1 MATIEKLIKA
11 FEALKV
17 FQPVTTTVE
26 EVVTKKKDQPLS
38 KKDKIASCNL
48 VADCICAVNMRSVQD
63 FPKFLGISMETF
75 LNLCDDQESDIRMV
89 ADECLNRT
97 IKTLLETN
105 LGRLQVELY
114 KEIKKNG
121 SARCLRAA
129 LWRFAEMAHLIRP
142 QKCRPYI
149 VNLLP
154 CLTKI
159 CRREDEG
166 IQEMLLVVMAK
177 ICPALMG
184 FATDNEVK
192 VLIKAFLPNLKSK
205 MASCRRAAA
214 TCLTLICQYSRS
226 PPTFIKFL
234 LDSLLE
240 LVLPVD
246 SEVNNLQL
254 VGAIMCVR
262 NLMPLL
268 MEHGEEG
275 LGMRGSFGETKHKK
289 VETVTT
295 NQLVIVYQLLVHH
308 LSHPDHNV
316 VTSCLEALQQL
327 LRTPPAQ
334 LRPILMTDGGI
345 RETFIYKKDIKGLH
359 IDVLAGIPSTSQL
372 SVASEDAG
380 LDEESESCDI
390 KGQSEA
396 LTEDL
401 DQSVT
406 GEQQLTQRN
415 TESLKENVKE
425 SDMGLVMTCDSE
437 YSSVEIGDINDDAS
451 ERSDLSKARAGSQE
465 TLLSI
470 KSLSPTHGAEGAS
483 EIVGQDMNGN
493 PEIEAPE
500 SESSTSS
507 TVEINNKD
515 ILENIGSPTEGLPI
529 LYCVRMVCGRFLM
542 TGRKGELMPDR
553 NVRVS
558 LKNLAMGCV
567 ASAVKIYPTLFL
579 EKLTIGGDKEPN
591 PGASIQD
598 VLLYA
603 GHPDPQ
609 LKGVTSQIIGNFL
622 SAALTEGR
630 GNFNKWVQA
639 RNVPSLGVWSLESL
653 MEPLLCITEDCSSVA
668 ARLAVSA
675 LGTIL
680 PQLLHSYHGDAA
692 IKGLLKL
699 LQVKDNS
706 YWLVKVE
713 VLELVQGLDF
723 KVVRHLES
731 THGPPSQQA
740 YLGSIR
746 FQDHILE
753 ELVYVYV
760 WDEDG
765 RVRRA
770 AANTIIKLVEQLFF
784 PVDYPHQDPVIA
796 VARDNVNHFLSP
808 IMHDWCL
815 QPPPCVQGLV
825 SQYHVTPGLV
835 VQSSVESA
843 LSRIVTA
850 LLRKLN
856 MAQTKHQRAGCIQC
870 LCALSERYLTSVYPH
885 AWGCAVHSP
894 LWPRETATGYKRPPN
909 RTLSASSTFSL
920 EELTNSSGGGPLP
933 TVLALLTSTAV
944 TLDLATHQHALQLA
958 GNLIAGSAYRSLRSQ
973 EHEHTK
979 PDSQSEEGVWPA
991 LANRLLVPL
1000 IDHLLTHVARVLN
1013 AFSHVID
1020 EQSPGPPQMKTALP
1034 SLPNAPS
1041 LSPIKRK
1048 NKVEKDTGSTPGNP
1062 SSDGKGMPKPAQ
1074 KAEKERDSDKDK
1086 GKKDGLGT
1094 FYTLP
1099 HYVKFYE
1106 TLKGAFSNY
1115 KISLDLSSTDKFCLL
1130 LKTTLTVLCQ
1140 ILEVATLADIGK
1152 YAEEFLVYLKSSI
1165 TLEPTDTVLS
1175 VQQLLKALFGTNLC
1189 SQWEQHSA
1197 LLGGRSSRPGGR
1209 DGLYQGTFTR
1219 PYSQFTQSLAAATIK
1234 AVSPDYEDTTGML
1247 TYLKKCVE
1255 RKVPAILKPSSKA
1268 DKTAIAAYIR
1278 LFEPLVIKALK
1289 QYTVTSSLPLQQ
1301 QVLDLLSQLVQ
1312 LRVNYCL
1319 LDSDQVFIGFV
1330 IKQFEYIEEGQIRK
1344 SDTLIPNIF
1353 NFLVM
1358 LSYEKF
1364 HSKPVITM
1372 PKIIQLCDGIM
1383 ASGLDPT
1390 THAIPALQPIVH
1402 DLFLLRGSN
1411 KADISKELETQ
1422 REVIVSMLL
1431 RLISFH
1437 QAIDMFV
1444 IVLQQCHRENEDR
1457 WKRMSRQVTD
1467 TLLPALA
1474 KQQIELP
1481 DQVALDAV
1489 HRLFESVAPIVFRPV
1504 DILLKTLLMKPPNIS
1519 SVRGLELWMCLV
1531 LAILRVLM
1539 AQTKEEVVLSR
1550 IHELNLQLQVL
1561 RQSDGQGEGQA
1572 GTGQRQL
1579 LSGLKTEEIM
1589 ARFFLQMIG
1598 CCVSKI
1604 NQSEVGTRSCD
1615 FLCQQLSHLLM
1626 YITHMFQSGSFRRV
1640 ATASIQCIRQPPSP
1654 CFYGIQDINSEFLLL
1669 GNSQPTLTLQWCNV
1683 LILLNFSDQAFWSEV
1698 VKTPKKYVM
1707 ATNDAERE
1715 AATNRDVAA
1724 ATKVQHRCNDE
1735 ILRRG
1740 GLILFCDYACENLN
1754 DSEHLTW
1761 VLINHVRDLIDLSLE
1776 EPVQDFIS
1784 AIHRNSAASSLF
1796 IQAIHTRWEDVKNPA
1811 LVMKTLKCLDAVHF
1825 SQSGALLT
1833 LLIDRFLNTHHLSVS
1848 RACDSIACRRVEM
1861 LLAESPQERVQQLP
1875 LDDLDKLLTFMQTH
1889 GLTRKHTRLLSL
1901 LGKFRDSIADNTSS
1915 PMGPSNSEL
1924 QAFSADLIMSKESYM
1939 RLVQCQCF
1947 RSTVNASQCA
1957 KLLQNLGYAD
1967 MLAVLM
1973 TKEFNLTI
1981 LEECIQLGTKRS
1993 LHQYSRESEA
2003 PATGNQ
2009 QVEWTLDPLFQASQ
2023 LTLMR
2028 HISNLINLLPVPHE
2042 ILNFSDLREQ
2052 RTSKY
2057 VEKIE
2062 DFFSEPSSVE
2072 VVFSLTSSLLQYL
2085 VSLSVLPWK
2094 PKVPSESQRDICR
2107 FSTFCLECI
2116 GWLLSNHSM
2125 PTGEHLA
2132 TSLQC
2137 VSAVLQNSELCIL
2150 IGQKDH
2156 VTLVCSITSAV
2167 HLVVSSLCVLP
2178 GKHMCIHIRRE
2189 ETPAKSSRKDD
2200 HLDSLTR
2207 ACDEITELVQYAL
2220 EVRGPQV
2227 TPSVIGLPRT
2237 LSHLVTQLIIGLS
2250 RLPVLNS
2257 FARTPPIVWKM
2268 GWIPTPSGE
2277 PKTKLPP
2284 LPLDL
2289 MLDKEVLKEFVLR
2302 NSIIG
2307 WISRQQFE
2315 ETWMSLLGVLNPD
2328 ASEHE
2333 ISPEEEVERTH
2344 CMVLAVRAITG
2355 MLVQTM
2361 IVPTPGNPTQ
2371 GTFDV
2376 QPRDKPLAFLHTRC
2390 GKKLTVIRGHV
2401 EQELNKLTHGR
2412 PGKGFCRGGVKYMF
2426 DANLERDVAVDDYSL
2441 GQVSIESI
2449 WSVVGVLDSN
2459 LSDSETTDSM
2469 ESSSHQDL
2477 PLASFGAPGTS
2488 SVTNLATSLSEDT
2501 ITRDTALYVAGLDVH
2516 SCLQFLLELY
2526 RQWLLPNGNNKPS
2539 LMLLNEVIKSVVCLS
2554 DLFAEREQFDWLL
2567 DTLFEVYK
2575 SQPNEDEI
2583 SLQYLT
2589 VGVCK
2594 AAAVV
2599 GVDNTSAERLVKI
2612 IDANLRSTHIPS
2624 RLSALH
2630 GVLYLL
2636 EANIQEVSR
2645 QLVPLMTDYLLKTIQ
2660 SQIQLAV
2667 YNERFMLTL
2676 WATAFYLLE
2685 NYSSETR
2692 DTDFPAHILQLAI
2705 TMASSNEES
2714 ITTTVYLAIL
2724 KGLER
2729 LLLTDVLTSQDAD
2742 LIVKLSVDSLKIN
2755 KERLCLPSPQRSLAA
2770 LGLLFTCMYSGKQ
2783 YDGYSPRPRDQ
2794 ETFTM
2799 EEPNDLLQDPESLI
2813 LAMERVTVL
2822 FDRIKKGY
2830 PYEAGVISTVL
2841 PAFLVDFFPAQDIM
2855 NKVIGEFLSSQQ
2867 PYPHLIA
2874 GVVFQVFSN
2883 LHEQRQHGLLRDWV
2897 MLSLS
2902 NFTQRTPVAM
2912 AMWSLTCFFISASTN
2927 TWLRNLLSYVLMRM
2941 GKIESVDRRL
2951 FCLSAMDFYRQL
2963 SDETSRRTFH
2973 QTFQNA
2979 GTNQPE
2985 SPYTELLDF
2994 ITKS

>member
-2028 HISNLINLLPVPHE
+2028 HIIPHE

-2072 VVFSLTSSLLQYL
+2072 
-2085 VSLSVLPWK
+2085 
-2094 PKVPSESQRDICR
+2094 
-2107 FSTFCLECI
+2107 CI

-2137 VSAVLQNSELCIL
+2137 VSAVLQNI
-2150 IGQKDH
+2150 
-2156 VTLVCSITSAV
+2156 
-2167 HLVVSSLCVLP
+2167 CVLP

-2237 LSHLVTQLIIGLS
+2237 LSHLVTQL
-2250 RLPVLNS
+2250 
-2257 FARTPPIVWKM
+2257 
-2268 GWIPTPSGE
+2268 
-2277 PKTKLPP
+2277 
-2284 LPLDL
+2284 
-2289 MLDKEVLKEFVLR
+2289 
-2302 NSIIG
+2302 IIG

-2376 QPRDKPLAFLHTRC
+2376 QPRDKPLAFLHTR
-2390 GKKLTVIRGHV
+2390 
-2401 EQELNKLTHGR
+2401 

-2441 GQVSIESI
+2441 GQ
-2449 WSVVGVLDSN
+2449 
-2459 LSDSETTDSM
+2459 
-2469 ESSSHQDL
+2469 
-2477 PLASFGAPGTS
+2477 
-2488 SVTNLATSLSEDT
+2488 
-2501 ITRDTALYVAGLDVH
+2501 
-2516 SCLQFLLELY
+2516 
-2526 RQWLLPNGNNKPS
+2526 
-2539 LMLLNEVIKSVVCLS
+2539 VVCLS

-2599 GVDNTSAERLVKI
+2599 GVKPMYIPITQHPDLRLIIRDVINPWILVDPDNTSAERLVKI

-2624 RLSALH
+2624 R
-2630 GVLYLL
+2630 
-2636 EANIQEVSR
+2636 
-2645 QLVPLMTDYLLKTIQ
+2645 
-2660 SQIQLAV
+2660 LAV

-2742 LIVKLSVDSLKIN
+2742 LIVKLSVD
-2755 KERLCLPSPQRSLAA
+2755 
-2770 LGLLFTCMYSGKQ
+2770 
-2783 YDGYSPRPRDQ
+2783 
-2794 ETFTM
+2794 
-2799 EEPNDLLQDPESLI
+2799 
-2813 LAMERVTVL
+2813 
-2822 FDRIKKGY
+2822 RIKKGY

-2874 GVVFQVFSN
+2874 GVVFQFDKNYSSN
-2883 LHEQRQHGLLRDWV
+2883 PNDYPSPQLQNHPLVEEGGNYHTTAYFIP
-2897 MLSLS
+2897 S
-2902 NFTQRTPVAM
+2902 VA
-2912 AMWSLTCFFISASTN
+2912 WIGTHFL
-2927 TWLRNLLSYVLMRM
+2927 YRM
-2941 GKIESVDRRL
+2941 SVDMDCDDFFPMFL
-2951 FCLSAMDFYRQL
+2951 LYNGGVLDGFGWAFFSEVPACLSTL
-2963 SDETSRRTFH
+2963 
-2973 QTFQNA
+2973 
-2979 GTNQPE
+2979 GTLTTIHIYLTDNPKAAE
-2985 SPYTELLDF
+2985 C
-2994 ITKS
+2994 